1 VQQAAAASSSHP
13 PPSEAAWADRTD
25 ASDAHLRFSLA
36 QVPGLLSSLAVS
48 ELPCSGS
55 GAASARMAQ
64 VDLLV
69 PPFMDGWGVGG
80 EGGDGGAETPLD
92 VATRQALEE
101 IAKVVA
107 ERKESPMAT
116 FKAWDKDGDG
126 SVDLA
131 EWRQVLSL
139 LALLLRKYKY

>member
-1 VQQAAAASSSHP
+1 M
-13 PPSEAAWADRTD
+13 
-25 ASDAHLRFSLA
+25 RFSLA

-48 ELPCSGS
+48 ELACSGS

-80 EGGDGGAETPLD
+80 EGGEYGAETALD

-101 IAKVVA
+101 IAKAVA
-107 ERKESPMAT
+107 ELRESPMVT

-126 SVDLA
+126 SVDFA

-139 LALLLRKYKY
+139 LALLVQKYKY